1 MTAWKS
7 ATKEWR
13 KMKQKIPFIPLPVWM
28 GHLYAT
34 LLQSYKKIFFAKD
47 LFVLAWNECFMIPEH
62 LYFSMASSENKRASF
77 LKKEREINIIYKL

>member
-7 ATKEWR
+7 ATKESR
-13 KMKQKIPFIPLPVWM
+13 KMKQKIPFIRLPVWM

-34 LLQSYKKIFFAKD
+34 LLQSYKEIFFAKD
-47 LFVLAWNECFMIPEH
+47 LFVLAWNECFMTLER